1 MAGAHGD
8 VVHVDAPPSVS
19 REPGEPVRSKAPKL
33 YAGDA
38 GLAAH
43 LAGVDDLALSAEE
56 PLRGPLF
63 ETYVAHSLGAVLEAH
78 WPGARLGFWNIQGR
92 HEVDFVV
99 ESGRDCLA
107 IEVKAASRW
116 TERDL
121 AGLRAFL
128 ERTPRCRAAIIA
140 YNGEQAV
147 RLGDKLWAVPLST
160 LLG

>member
-1 MAGAHGD
+1 MAAFVLGVAPRRFLLGFLLAHVPMEG
-8 VVHVDAPPSVS
+8 SG
-19 REPGEPVRSKAPKL
+19 RRRGKLRTGRSTNRF
-33 YAGDA
+33 AGMTAELAGRATDA
-38 GLAAH
+38 G
-43 LAGVDDLALSAEE
+43 
-56 PLRGPLF
+56 R
-63 ETYVAHSLGAVLEAH
+63 
-78 WPGARLGFWNIQGR
+78 
-92 HEVDFVV
+92 
-99 ESGRDCLA
+99 LA

-128 ERTPRCRAAIIA
+128 ERTPRCRAAILA

>member
-1 MAGAHGD
+1 MHLALIHSGLMAGITWDPFIRGVLIVIVA
-8 VVHVDAPPSVS
+8 VVLLPGSVYL
-19 REPGEPVRSKAPKL
+19 V
-33 YAGDA
+33 
-38 GLAAH
+38 LAT
-43 LAGVDDLALSAEE
+43 D
-56 PLRGPLF
+56 
-63 ETYVAHSLGAVLEAH
+63 T
-78 WPGARLGFWNIQGR
+78 GARLGFWNIQGR

-128 ERTPRCRAAIIA
+128 ERTPRCRAAIMA

-147 RLGDKLWAVPLST
+147 RLGDKLWAVPLSR

>member
-1 MAGAHGD
+1 METTARVRQIALD
-8 VVHVDAPPSVS
+8 VLGYPEL
-19 REPGEPVRSKAPKL
+19 RPGQ
-33 YAGDA
+33 
-38 GLAAH
+38 
-43 LAGVDDLALSAEE
+43 
-56 PLRGPLF
+56 
-63 ETYVAHSLGAVLEAH
+63 LEA
-78 WPGARLGFWNIQGR
+78 AAALA
-92 HEVDFVV
+92 D
-99 ESGRDCLA
+99 GRDCLA

-128 ERTPRCRAAIIA
+128 ERTPRCRAAIMA